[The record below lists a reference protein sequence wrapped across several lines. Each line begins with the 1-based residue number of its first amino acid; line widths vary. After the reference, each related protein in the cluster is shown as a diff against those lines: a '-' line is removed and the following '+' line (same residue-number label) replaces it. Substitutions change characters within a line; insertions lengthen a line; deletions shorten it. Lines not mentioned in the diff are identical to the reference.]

1 MDFLV
6 DKEHLGWLHPKSFSQ
21 QLDVQVEASKA
32 YSPSEYSTGIG
43 TIHYSLHLQSW
54 VASR

>member
-32 YSPSEYSTGIG
+32 YSPPEYSTGIG